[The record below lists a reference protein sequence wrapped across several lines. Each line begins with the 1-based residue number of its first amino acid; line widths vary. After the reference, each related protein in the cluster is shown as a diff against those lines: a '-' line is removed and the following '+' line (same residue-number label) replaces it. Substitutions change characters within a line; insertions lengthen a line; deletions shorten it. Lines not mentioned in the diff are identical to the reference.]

1 MQQNLKKKTL
11 KNMRL
16 IKWISF
22 VFCLAIISHS
32 WAQYEEVGPIMGNP
46 TLQAQGKKQFV
57 KVNAGT
63 FDSTFIYFQDTI
75 VLPVFD
81 DFSSNKFQAYHDD
94 DTEPGVTSD
103 LVYSVLDDLDVPIPA
118 GDFYTQQ
125 VTFRRVFTISTST
138 SEDFDL
144 IPTPL
149 KIGSLASYPVTH
161 IPTDGYPPYY
171 IYDTI
176 SAPGGTDLSPD
187 TIWITGPDIFQD
199 SARQFFAPIVDPE
212 MIWIDKEAY
221 HNYRFAVNPW
231 SLGVATFDGLDE
243 FGYPYDFGSATTN
256 YGDHLTSKPID
267 MSGVDASDSVYF
279 SFLYQT
285 EGFGDV
291 PESGDS
297 LILEFYAPDLQQWVW
312 MWSTTGMPVE
322 DFEVGHVRIENPDFF
337 KDAFQ
342 FRFKNYGGLSGSLD
356 HFNVDYVNL
365 RALSG
370 YQDTLFKD
378 YAIVYPVN
386 TLINDYTSV
395 PWDHW
400 QNNFAGKMSSNVEVV
415 VRNGSNIAE
424 NNQDG
429 STEVFYSGTSE
440 GTFTLVGQTLSGG
453 NINYD
458 PRTVYNSFHDFST
471 GYHFDET
478 KLGPSE
484 TFEVVTKASAQFPN
498 FVENDSTITEQVFE
512 NYYAYD
518 DGSAEQAYGPTG
530 ANARLAVQYTPYE
543 SDSLIGIDICWVPSV
558 TDVSNEIFLLTVWND
573 NGGQPGDTIYQDLF
587 FFPRT
592 PNYEY
597 DRNIFT
603 TYYFKDTM
611 KVAVDGT
618 FYVGWR
624 QFGAERMNVGLD
636 KNIVNN
642 DKTFVSIDDETTW
655 LQSQIEGS
663 VMMRPIFSTGMDV
676 SLGIQEDAIAANQPT
691 IVVYPNPTT
700 GVVTI
705 DVDQSLYSGV
715 EVFDLQGRL
724 IVDTDLNQINLSQNP
739 NGIYILKLKGIG
751 EIIKVI
757 KR

>member
-1 MQQNLKKKTL
+1 MK
-11 KNMRL
+11 L
-16 IKWISF
+16 IKWMPLVI
-22 VFCLAIISHS
+22 CLTMINHS
-32 WAQYEEVGPIMGNP
+32 WAQHEEVGPIMGNP
-46 TLQAQGKKQFV
+46 TLQAQSHAKNQFV
-57 KVNAGT
+57 KANEGT

-75 VLPVFD
+75 VMPVFD
-81 DFSSNKFQAYHDD
+81 DFSSNKFQTYNDD
-94 DTEPGVTSD
+94 YAASNVTFD
-103 LVYSVLDDLDVPIPA
+103 KVYSVLDEFDVPIPV
-118 GDFYTQQ
+118 GEFYTQQ
-125 VTFRRVFTISTST
+125 VTFRRVFTVSTST
-138 SEDFDL
+138 FEDFDL
-144 IPTPL
+144 TPIQL
-149 KIGSLASYPVTH
+149 NVRSLASYPVTDN
-161 IPTDGYPPYY
+161 PVDAYPPYY

-176 SAPGGTDLSPD
+176 SDVGGTDLTPD
-187 TIWITGPDIFQD
+187 TIWIVGPDIFQD
-199 SARQFFAPIVDPE
+199 SATQFFAPIVDPE
-212 MIWIDKEAY
+212 KIWIESEAY
-221 HNYRFAVNPW
+221 QNYRFALDPW

-243 FGYPYDFGSATTN
+243 TGYPYDFGSATTN
-256 YGDHLTSKPID
+256 YADHLTSKPID
-267 MSGVDASDSVYF
+267 MSGLDASDSVYF

-285 EGFGDV
+285 EGYGDV
-291 PESGDS
+291 PESSDS

-312 MWSTTGMPVE
+312 IWSGTGKPVG
-322 DFEVGHVRIENPDFF
+322 DFEVGHVRVENTDFF

-356 HFNVDYVNL
+356 HFNIDYVNL

-378 YAIVYPVN
+378 FAIVYPVN

-400 QNNFAGKMSSNVEVV
+400 KNNFSGKMSSDVEVV
-415 VRNGSNIAE
+415 VRNGSNISE

-429 STEVFYSGTSE
+429 STEVYYGGALE

-458 PRTVYNSFHDFST
+458 PRTVYTSYHDFSA

-478 KLGPSE
+478 KTGLSQ

-498 FVENDSTITEQVFE
+498 FVQNDSTLTEQVFE
-512 NYYAYD
+512 NYYSYD

-543 SDSLIGIDICWVPSV
+543 ADSLIGVDICWVPSV
-558 TDVSNEIFLLTVWND
+558 NDVSDELFLITVWDD

-587 FFPRT
+587 IFPRS
-592 PNYEY
+592 PQYHY
-597 DRNIFT
+597 DKNLFT

-624 QFGAERMNVGLD
+624 QFGEERLNVGLD

-642 DKTFVSIDDETTW
+642 DKTFYSIDSEASW
-655 LQSQIEGS
+655 VQSQIEGS

-676 SLGIQEDAIAANQPT
+676 TLGIEEQIAESKPT
-691 IVVYPNPTT
+691 VVAYPNPTT
-700 GVVTI
+700 GIVTI
-705 DVDQSLYSGV
+705 DVEQSAYSGV
-715 EVFDLQGRL
+715 EVFDLQGRK
-724 IVDTDLNQINLSQNP
+724 IVDTDSNQIDLSQNP
-739 NGIYILKLKGIG
+739 NGIYILKLKEIG

-757 KR
+757 KH

>member
-1 MQQNLKKKTL
+1 MK
-11 KNMRL
+11 L
-16 IKWISF
+16 IHWMSF
-22 VFCLAIISHS
+22 VVCLTMMNHS

-46 TLQAQGKKQFV
+46 SLQAQSKKSFV
-57 KVNAGT
+57 KANPGT

-75 VLPVFD
+75 DLPVFD
-81 DFSSNKFQAYHDD
+81 DFSSNKFQDYDD
-94 DTEPGVTSD
+94 DFLDPNVTFD
-103 LVYSVLDDLDVPIPA
+103 KVYKVLDEFGVPISN
-118 GDFYTQQ
+118 DSFYTQT
-125 VTFRRVFTISTST
+125 VTFRRVYTVSTT
-138 SEDFDL
+138 TPEDFDFTP
-144 IPTPL
+144 IPL
-149 KIGSLASYPVTH
+149 EIGSLASYPVTY
-161 IPTDGYPPYY
+161 IPIDGYPPYY

-176 SAPGGTDLSPD
+176 QFPGDTDPSPD
-187 TIWITGPDIFQD
+187 TLWIVGPDIFQD
-199 SARQFFAPIVDPE
+199 SATQFFAPVSDPGK
-212 MIWIDKEAY
+212 IWIESEAY

-243 FGYPYDFGSATTN
+243 FGFPYDFGAATTN
-256 YGDHLTSKPID
+256 YADRMTSKPID
-267 MSGVDASDSVYF
+267 MSGVNASDSVYL

-312 MWSTTGMPVE
+312 QWSTTGKPVQ
-322 DFEVGHVRIENPDFF
+322 DFEVGHIRIDNPDFF
-337 KDAFQ
+337 KEDFQ

-356 HFNVDYVNL
+356 HFNLDYVNL

-386 TLINDYTSV
+386 TLLNDYTSV

-400 QNNFAGKMSSNVEVV
+400 KNNYPGKMSSNVEVV

-429 STEVFYSGTSE
+429 STEVYYSGAQE
-440 GTFTLVGQTLSGG
+440 GSFTLVGQTLSGG

-458 PRTVYNSFHDFST
+458 PRTVYNSFHDFSA

-478 KLGPSE
+478 KTGLTE
-484 TFEVVTKASAQFPN
+484 TFDVVTKASAQFPN
-498 FVENDSTITEQVFE
+498 FAQNDSTVTQQVFA

-543 SDSLIGIDICWVPSV
+543 ADSLIGVNICWVPSV
-558 TDVSNEIFLLTVWND
+558 NDVSNELFLLTVWDD
-573 NGGQPGDTIYQDLF
+573 NGGQPGDTIYQDQF

-597 DRNIFT
+597 DRNLFT
-603 TYYFKDTM
+603 TYYFKDTL
-611 KVAVDGT
+611 KVPVDGT

-636 KNIVNN
+636 RNIINN
-642 DKTFVSIDDETTW
+642 DKTFISIDNETTW
-655 LQSQIEGS
+655 DQSQIPGS
-663 VMMRPIFSTGMDV
+663 VMMRPIFSTALDV
-676 SLGIQEDAIAANQPT
+676 TLGIPEEVTAAKPT
-691 IVVYPNPTT
+691 VVAYPNPTT
-700 GVVTI
+700 GFVTI
-705 DVDQSLYSGV
+705 DVDQAAYNGV

-724 IVDTDLNQINLSQNP
+724 IVDTDSKQIDLSQNP
-739 NGIYILKLKGIG
+739 NGIYILKLKGLG
-751 EIIKVI
+751 EIVKVI

>member
-1 MQQNLKKKTL
+1 MKF
-11 KNMRL
+11 
-16 IKWISF
+16 IKLMSF
-22 VFCLAIISHS
+22 VFCLTMINHS
-32 WAQYEEVGPIMGNP
+32 WAQFEEVGPIMGNP
-46 TLQAQGKKQFV
+46 TLQANAKKSFV

-75 VLPVFD
+75 ALPVFD
-81 DFSSNKFQAYHDD
+81 DFSSNKFQSYDD
-94 DTEPGVTSD
+94 DFAAPNVTFD
-103 LVYSVLDDLDVPIPA
+103 KVYSVLDDLLVPIPPT
-118 GDFYTQQ
+118 DFYTQQ
-125 VTFRRVFTISTST
+125 TTFRRVFTVSTST
-138 SEDFDL
+138 SEDFDFVPITL
-144 IPTPL
+144 R
-149 KIGSLASYPVTH
+149 IGSLASYPVTH
-161 IPTDGYPPYY
+161 VPTDAYPPFY

-176 SAPGGTDLSPD
+176 ANVGGTDLSPD
-187 TIWITGPDIFQD
+187 TIWIAGPDIAQD
-199 SARQFFAPIVDPE
+199 SATQFFAPVVDPLKV
-212 MIWIDKEAY
+212 WIEKQAY
-221 HNYRFAVNPW
+221 HNFRFAVNPW

-256 YGDHLTSKPID
+256 YADRLTSKPID
-267 MSGVDASDSVYF
+267 MSGVDASDSVYL

-291 PESGDS
+291 PESSDS
-297 LILEFYAPDLQQWVW
+297 LILEFYNVNTLQWDWV
-312 MWSTTGMPVE
+312 WSTTGKPVE
-322 DFEVGHVRIENPDFF
+322 DFEVGHVRIENSDYFT
-337 KDAFQ
+337 DAFQ

-356 HFNVDYVNL
+356 HFNLDYVNL

-400 QNNFAGKMSSNVEVV
+400 KNNFSGKMSSNVEVV

-429 STEVFYSGTSE
+429 TAEILYSGALE
-440 GTFTLVGQTLSGG
+440 GNFTLIGQDLSGG

-458 PRTVYNSFHDFST
+458 PRTVYTSFHDFST
-471 GYHFDET
+471 GYHYDET
-478 KLGPSE
+478 KPGLSE
-484 TFEVVTKASAQFPN
+484 TFEFVTKASAQFPN
-498 FVENDSTITEQVFE
+498 FTQNDSTITEQVFE

-518 DGSAEQAYGPTG
+518 DGSAEKAYGPTG

-543 SDSLIGIDICWVPSV
+543 ADSLIGAQICWVPSV
-558 TDVSNEIFLLTVWND
+558 NDVSNELFLLTVWND

-587 FFPRT
+587 FFPRS

-597 DRNIFT
+597 DRNLFT

-611 KVAVDGT
+611 KVAVDGP
-618 FYVGWR
+618 FYIGWS

-636 KNIVNN
+636 ANIINN

-655 LQSQIEGS
+655 QQSQIPGS

-676 SLGIQEDAIAANQPT
+676 SLGIEETIAENQPT
-691 IVVYPNPTT
+691 IVAFPNPTT
-700 GVVTI
+700 GIVTI
-705 DVDQSLYSGV
+705 DVDQSMYKGV

-724 IVDTDLNQINLSQNP
+724 IVETDMNQIDLSQSP
-739 NGIYILKLKGIG
+739 NGIYILKLKGLG
-751 EIIKVI
+751 EIVKVI
-757 KR
+757 KH